1 MAQTAENTAENIIEK
16 GADAIRAHFG
26 ADFPRT
32 VLMLG
37 SGSGRF
43 ADRLEKN
50 RSLSYA
56 AIPGFAPATVLGH
69 AGKLMVGEIAGRR
82 LGIMAGR
89 IHLYEG
95 HSAQD
100 IAILVRVLKAVG
112 VERLILTNASGGL
125 TADMPAGTLVIVED
139 HINFSGAN
147 PLIGPNDERLGPRF
161 PDLTDAYDPSLRAL
175 LARAAEESG
184 VPVRHGVYV
193 FVTGPS
199 FETPAEIRM
208 FARLGASIVGMSTV
222 PECIAARHC
231 GIQVAALSL
240 VTNLAAGLSDAPLTH
255 EETLAEAQKAY
266 GGMEKLLLRFLALV

>member
-1 MAQTAENTAENIIEK
+1 MSQATRNVIEK
-16 GADAIRAHFG
+16 GAAAIRAQFG
-26 ADFPRT
+26 PDFPRT

-43 ADRLEKN
+43 ADRLEKAD
-50 RSLSYA
+50 RLAYA
-56 AIPGFAPATVLGH
+56 AIPGFAPATVIGH
-69 AGKLMVGEIAGRR
+69 AGELLVGEIAGRR
-82 LGIMAGR
+82 LAIMAGR

-100 IAILVRVLKAVG
+100 IAVPVRILKAMG

-125 TADMPAGTLVIVED
+125 HADMPSGTLVIVDD

-147 PLIGPNDERLGPRF
+147 PLVGPNDDGIGVRF
-161 PDLTDAYDPSLRAL
+161 PDLSDAYDPELRAL
-175 LARAAEESG
+175 LARAAEETG
-184 VPVRHGVYV
+184 VPIKHAVYA

-199 FETPAEIRM
+199 FETPAEVRM
-208 FARLGASIVGMSTV
+208 LVKLGAGIVGMSTV

-231 GIQVAALSL
+231 GIRVAALSL

-255 EETLAEAQKAY
+255 EETLAEAHKAY
-266 GGMEKLLLRFLALV
+266 GSVEKLLLRFLALV